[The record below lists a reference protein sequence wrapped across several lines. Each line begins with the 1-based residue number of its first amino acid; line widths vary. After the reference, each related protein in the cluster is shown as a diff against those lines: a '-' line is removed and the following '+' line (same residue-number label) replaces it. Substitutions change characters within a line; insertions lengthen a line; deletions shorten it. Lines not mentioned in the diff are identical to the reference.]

1 MTRAF
6 QIAYVDLDTPTA
18 EQELAYYDR
27 VIGATPTER
36 GSDGRTYFSLGLDH
50 HNITIKPASDKRLT
64 ALGLRIDQET
74 ADETLQSLRGLGL
87 SPEKKSDARPG
98 VPVLVEVAV
107 AGHTL
112 HLLPDMAMPGP
123 GFRTSGVIP
132 TRLGHVALM
141 APEADKLIKFCSAI
155 GFRTTDWFEGIATFL
170 TCNRDHHVL
179 NIIAAPEA
187 RVHHL
192 AFELRSRAAHHDAA
206 DFLAT
211 TGHPMLW
218 GPTRHTAGHNLASY
232 HYDPSRF
239 LIELYSDM
247 DVFVPELNIF
257 EPRPWHEAFP
267 QRPRVW
273 TIDQLTTWGTRF
285 EFDLKT
291 A

>member
-6 QIAYVDLDTPTA
+6 QIAYVDLDTPVA
-18 EQELAYYDR
+18 EQEIAYYDR
-27 VIGATPTER
+27 VLGATPAGGEP
-36 GSDGRTYFSLGLDH
+36 DGRAYFSLGLDH
-50 HNITIKPASDKRLT
+50 HNITVKPASEKRLT
-64 ALGLRIDQET
+64 ALGLRIEQES
-74 ADETLQSLRGLGL
+74 ADDTVRSLRGLGL

-98 VPVLVEVAV
+98 VPVLVEAVV

-112 HLLPDMAMPGP
+112 HLLPEMAMPGP
-123 GFRTSGVIP
+123 GFRTSGVVP
-132 TRLGHVALM
+132 TRLGHVALIT
-141 APEADKLIKFCSAI
+141 PEADKFVEFCSAI

-170 TCNRDHHVL
+170 TCNHDHHVL
-179 NIIAAPEA
+179 NVIGAPET
-187 RVHHL
+187 RLHHL
-192 AFELRSRAAHHDAA
+192 AFELRSRAAHHDVA

-211 TGHPMLW
+211 KGHPILW

-247 DVFVPELNIF
+247 DVLVPELNIF
-257 EPRPWHEAFP
+257 EPRPWHEALP

-285 EFDLKT
+285 DFDLKT

>member
-6 QIAYVDLDTPTA
+6 QIAYVDLDTPAA
-18 EQELAYYDR
+18 EQEVAYYDR
-27 VIGATPTER
+27 VLGATPAER
-36 GSDGRTYFSLGLDH
+36 GSDGRAYFSLGLDH
-50 HNITIKPASDKRLT
+50 HNITIKPAPEKRLT

-74 ADETLQSLRGLGL
+74 ADETVRSLRRLGL

-98 VPVLVEVAV
+98 VPVLVEVVV

-112 HLLPDMAMPGP
+112 HLLPEMAMPGP
-123 GFRTSGVIP
+123 GFRASGVVP

-141 APEADKLIKFCSAI
+141 APEADKLVEFCSAI

-170 TCNRDHHVL
+170 TCNHDHHVL
-179 NIIAAPEA
+179 NIIGAPES
-187 RVHHL
+187 RLHHL
-192 AFELRSRAAHHDAA
+192 AFELRSRAAHHDVA

-211 TGHPMLW
+211 KGLPILW
-218 GPTRHTAGHNLASY
+218 GPSRHTAGHNLASY

-257 EPRPWHEAFP
+257 EPRPWHEALP

-285 EFDLKT
+285 DFDLKS